1 MGQPLTDQELTD
13 IKRACQDTIEDLV
26 WLAACQDLT
35 AKQQQDLE
43 ACEKEVREIDLEL
56 QKPRAQREQEHAARV
71 AEHVRL
77 VEEFRTEQQWDVV
90 AEPEPDQW
98 EIVEQ

>member
-13 IKRACQDTIEDLV
+13 IRRACQDTIDGLV
-26 WLAACQDLT
+26 WQAACQDLT
-35 AKQQQDLE
+35 EKQQQDLE
-43 ACEKEVREIDLEL
+43 ACEREVREIDREL
-56 QKPRAQREQEHAARV
+56 HKPRTQREEEHAARV
-71 AEHVRL
+71 AEHARR
-77 VEEFRTEQQWDVV
+77 VEEFRTEQQWVVV